1 MSIPIRA
8 HSVPL
13 PAWSGFGVSFI
24 SAWVSVTL
32 IHWLRNWYLRDVR
45 MGAMVQIPT
54 LFVLTPSQR
63 GIGGI
68 CSSGLKT
75 SAGTMNKTE
84 LARKIQALDGLSNE
98 EKTAL
103 LELIRG
109 HKKYGLVWEEKPE
122 DIEERLCED
131 LPVLVERYD
140 DKVHPIISDNPDA
153 PNHLIIEGDNLAA
166 LTELSYTHAGKV
178 DVIYIDP
185 PYNTGS
191 KEREG
196 GFFYND
202 DFVDS
207 DNEYFHS
214 KWLCFMSK
222 RLKIAHKLLSERGVI
237 FISIDDNE
245 QANLKILC
253 DEIFGKS
260 NFVGTY
266 FWKRTSTPPALSY
279 KIRRKLEYVICYQK
293 TNIPQRTFAQGYID
307 GGDVPLLNT
316 GNPEGILKF
325 PVGTVRFNLPDGTYT
340 HSPAYKI
347 RLIDDVIVE
356 NGRNVNEFRA
366 AGHFKWGQSNLER
379 EVSEGT
385 YFLIK
390 SRQFSPRFQK
400 ATKATK
406 VPSNIIDEEVA
417 VGTNEDAQK
426 EMDYLNLSFS
436 YAKPSSLV
444 KYLIKMPFWEEK
456 DITVLDFF
464 AGSGTTLHA
473 VMDLNFEDD
482 GNRKCILCQRED
494 QIPGTDSFICS
505 AVTYERN
512 RRLIE
517 EFVNA
522 DNVFTNIYPD
532 NNLRYYRTEF
542 LPRER
547 SVKNMRELV
556 KASTGLLCIK
566 NDLYTEAPFG
576 GRKMNPK
583 YARYFENSGKR
594 MLVIYEEQAIPFIAD
609 IIKTMPGGEKIKV
622 YVFSHGSYAYDDE
635 FAEVEDRVELC
646 ALPQAIYDAYQKVLP
661 KRKPK
666 FLVDDLVTEIEET
679 EAAEAQ
685 ASLDF
690 GDNEAEEGGDE

>member
-1 MSIPIRA
+1 M
-8 HSVPL
+8 
-13 PAWSGFGVSFI
+13 
-24 SAWVSVTL
+24 
-32 IHWLRNWYLRDVR
+32 
-45 MGAMVQIPT
+45 
-54 LFVLTPSQR
+54 
-63 GIGGI
+63 
-68 CSSGLKT
+68 
-75 SAGTMNKTE
+75 MNKTE
-84 LARKIQALDGLSNE
+84 LARKIQALEGLSNE

-122 DIEERLCED
+122 DIEERLRED
-131 LPVLVERYD
+131 LPVLIERND
-140 DKVHPIISDNPDA
+140 DKVHPIISDNPEA

-253 DEIFGKS
+253 DEVFGKN

-316 GNPEGILKF
+316 GNPEGILNF

-340 HSPAYKI
+340 HSPSYKI
-347 RLIDDVIVE
+347 HLLEDVVVE
-356 NGRNVNEFRA
+356 NGRNANAFRA
-366 AGHFKWGQSNLER
+366 AGHFKWGQANLER

-406 VPSNIIDEEVA
+406 VPSNIIDEEVG

-426 EMDYLNLSFS
+426 EMDYLNMSFS

-444 KYLIKMPFWEEK
+444 KFLIKMPFWKEK

-473 VMDLNFEDD
+473 VMDLNSEDD
-482 GNRKCILCQRED
+482 GSRTCILCQRED

-505 AVTYERN
+505 GITYERN

-522 DNVFTNIYPD
+522 DNLFTNIFPD

-542 LPRER
+542 LPSER

-556 KASTGLLCIK
+556 QTSTGLLCIK
-566 NDLYTEAPFG
+566 NDLYTESPFG

-594 MLVIYEEQAIPFIAD
+594 MLVIYEERAIPFISD
-609 IIKTMPGGEKIKV
+609 IIKTMPDGEKIKV

-635 FAEVEDRVELC
+635 FAEVADRVTLC

-666 FLVDDLVTEIEET
+666 FLVDDLVEEIVET
-679 EAAEAQ
+679 EQQETEGLF
-685 ASLDF
+685 SF
-690 GDNEAEEGGDE
+690 DNEKGGEE

>member
-1 MSIPIRA
+1 
-8 HSVPL
+8 
-13 PAWSGFGVSFI
+13 
-24 SAWVSVTL
+24 
-32 IHWLRNWYLRDVR
+32 
-45 MGAMVQIPT
+45 
-54 LFVLTPSQR
+54 
-63 GIGGI
+63 
-68 CSSGLKT
+68 
-75 SAGTMNKTE
+75 MNKTE

-122 DIEERLCED
+122 DIEERLRED
-131 LPVLVERYD
+131 LPVLVERND

-153 PNHLIIEGDNLAA
+153 PNHIIIEGDNLAA
-166 LTELSYTHAGKV
+166 LTGLSYTHSGKV

-253 DEIFGKS
+253 DEVFGKN

-279 KIRRKLEYVICYQK
+279 KVRRKLEYVICYQK

-316 GNPEGILKF
+316 GNPEGTLKF
-325 PVGTVRFNLPDGTYT
+325 PIGAVRFNLPDGIYT
-340 HSPAYKI
+340 NSPAYKI
-347 RLIDDVIVE
+347 RLLDDVIVE

-366 AGHFKWGQSNLER
+366 AGHFKWGQANLER

-505 AVTYERN
+505 GVTYERN

-556 KASTGLLCIK
+556 QASTGLLCIK

-609 IIKTMPGGEKIKV
+609 IIKTMPDGEKIKV

-666 FLVDDLVTEIEET
+666 FLVDELVEEIEET
-679 EAAEAQ
+679 EAAEVQ
-685 ASLDF
+685 ATLDF

>member
-1 MSIPIRA
+1 LLFDSK
-8 HSVPL
+8 V
-13 PAWSGFGVSFI
+13 FGDTY
-24 SAWVSVTL
+24 SANSNGTDT
-32 IHWLRNWYLRDVR
+32 H
-45 MGAMVQIPT
+45 AF
-54 LFVLTPSQR
+54 LFHPSHR

-84 LARKIQALDGLSNE
+84 LARKIQVLDGLSNE

-122 DIEERLCED
+122 DIEERLRED
-131 LPVLVERYD
+131 LPVLVERND

-185 PYNTGS
+185 PYNTGN
-191 KEREG
+191 KD
-196 GFFYND
+196 FVYND
-202 DFVDS
+202 SYVDGE
-207 DNEYFHS
+207 DNFRHS
-214 KWLCFMSK
+214 KWLSFMAK
-222 RLKIAHKLLSERGVI
+222 RLRIAKRLLSDKGVI
-237 FISIDDNE
+237 FVSIDENE
-245 QANLKILC
+245 VAALRILG
-253 DEIFGKS
+253 DEIFLS
-260 NFVGTY
+260 NNFVGQWNW
-266 FWKRTSTPPALSY
+266 FKSATPPALS
-279 KIRRKLEYVICYQK
+279 KKVKRTIEYILCWQSSGNDDTFRGVQK
-293 TNIPQRTFAQGYID
+293 VSKSNDPFTKPQNTFKVLSFPANSITCAQTSGTIKAGVYGTD
-307 GGDVPLLNT
+307 
-316 GNPEGILKF
+316 KF
-325 PVGTVRFNLPDGTYT
+325 PNEL
-340 HSPAYKI
+340 
-347 RLIDDVIVE
+347 LDDIIII
-356 NGRNVNEFRA
+356 NGRNSNPVR
-366 AGHFKWGQSNLER
+366 FKNRFIWVQETLDENIRQGLYIELSKKGVLSYKRSNYNR
-379 EVSEGT
+379 EVPPNFIDSTVGVDTTENAGRLLLEIFNNQKLFD
-385 YFLIK
+385 YPKPVSLIK
-390 SRQFSPRFQK
+390 YLVNFIERD
-400 ATKATK
+400 
-406 VPSNIIDEEVA
+406 NIR
-417 VGTNEDAQK
+417 
-426 EMDYLNLSFS
+426 
-436 YAKPSSLV
+436 
-444 KYLIKMPFWEEK
+444 
-456 DITVLDFF
+456 VLDFF

-473 VMDLNFEDD
+473 VMSLNAEDG
-482 GNRKCILCQRED
+482 GNRTCILCTNNENN
-494 QIPGTDSFICS
+494 ICEN
-505 AVTYERN
+505 VTYERN
-512 RRLIE
+512 KRVIE
-517 EFVNA
+517 GYTKPNREEVA
-522 DNVFTNIYPD
+522 GLAD

-556 KASTGLLCIK
+556 HASTGLLCIK

-583 YARYFENSGKR
+583 YARYFENSGMR

-609 IIKTMPGGEKIKV
+609 IIKTMPDGEKIKV

-635 FAEVEDRVELC
+635 FAEVEDSVELC

-685 ASLDF
+685 ATLDS

>member
-1 MSIPIRA
+1 
-8 HSVPL
+8 
-13 PAWSGFGVSFI
+13 
-24 SAWVSVTL
+24 
-32 IHWLRNWYLRDVR
+32 
-45 MGAMVQIPT
+45 MVQIPT
-54 LFVLTPSQR
+54 LFLFIRRRGVLATLVQPFT
-63 GIGGI
+63 I
-68 CSSGLKT
+68 
-75 SAGTMNKTE
+75 AMNKTE
-84 LARKIQALDGLSNE
+84 LARKIQALDGLDNE

-103 LELIRG
+103 LELLRKQ
-109 HKKYGLVWEEKPE
+109 KKYGLVWEEKSE
-122 DIEERLCED
+122 DIEERLRDE
-131 LPVLVERYD
+131 LPILVERND
-140 DKVHPIISDNPDA
+140 EKVHPIISDNPDA

-166 LTELSYTHAGKV
+166 LTELSYTHAGKI

-202 DFVDS
+202 DFIDF

-222 RLKIAHKLLSERGVI
+222 RLKIALKLLSERGVI

-253 DEIFGKS
+253 DEVFGKN

-293 TNIPQRTFAQGYID
+293 TNIPQRSFAQGYID
-307 GGDVPLLNT
+307 GGDVPLLNS
-316 GNPEGILKF
+316 GNPEGMLNF
-325 PVGTVRFNLPDGTYT
+325 PIGTVRFNLPDGTYT
-340 HSPAYKI
+340 HSSSYKI
-347 RLIDDVIVE
+347 RLVDDVVVKD
-356 NGRNVNEFRA
+356 GRNINAFRA
-366 AGHFKWGQSNLER
+366 IGHFKWGQANLER

-400 ATKATK
+400 ATRATK
-406 VPSNIIDEEVA
+406 VPSNIIDEEVG

-426 EMDYLNLSFS
+426 EMDHLNMSFS

-444 KYLIKMPFWEEK
+444 KFLIKMPFWEEK
-456 DITVLDFF
+456 NIAVLDFF
-464 AGSGTTLHA
+464 AGSGTTLQA
-473 VMDLNFEDD
+473 VMDLNLEDN
-482 GNRKCILCQRED
+482 GKRQCILCQRED
-494 QIPGTDSFICS
+494 QIPGIDSFICS
-505 AVTYERN
+505 GITYERN

-522 DNVFTNIYPD
+522 DNVVTNIYSD

-576 GRKMNPK
+576 GRKMNSR
-583 YARYFENSGKR
+583 YARYFEHGEKR
-594 MLVIYEEQAIPFIAD
+594 MLVIYDERTIPLIVD
-609 IIKTMPGGEKIKV
+609 IVKSLPEGEKIKV
-622 YVFSHGSYAYDDE
+622 YVFSYGSYSYEDE
-635 FAEVEDRVELC
+635 FAEVENQVELC

-666 FLVDDLVTEIEET
+666 FIVDDLVSEIEESESIEVQGTFDFDYEET
-679 EAAEAQ
+679 EK
-685 ASLDF
+685 
-690 GDNEAEEGGDE
+690 GGDE

>member
-1 MSIPIRA
+1 MA
-8 HSVPL
+8 
-13 PAWSGFGVSFI
+13 
-24 SAWVSVTL
+24 T
-32 IHWLRNWYLRDVR
+32 
-45 MGAMVQIPT
+45 VQIPT
-54 LFVLTPSQR
+54 LFLFHPSHR

-68 CSSGLKT
+68 CSSGPKT
-75 SAGTMNKTE
+75 TAGTMNKTE

-109 HKKYGLVWEEKPE
+109 HKKYGLVWEDKPE
-122 DIEERLCED
+122 DIEERLRED
-131 LPVLVERYD
+131 LPVLVERND

-166 LTELSYTHAGKV
+166 LTELSYTHAGKI

-245 QANLKILC
+245 QSNLKILC
-253 DEIFGKS
+253 DELFGKN

-307 GGDVPLLNT
+307 GGDVPLLNS
-316 GNPEGILKF
+316 GNPEGILTF

-340 HSPAYKI
+340 HSSAYKI
-347 RLIDDVIVE
+347 RLIDNVVVE
-356 NGRNVNEFRA
+356 NGRNINAFRA
-366 AGHFKWGQSNLER
+366 AGHFKWGQANLER

-406 VPSNIIDEEVA
+406 VPSNIIDEEVG

-426 EMDYLNLSFS
+426 EMDYLNMSFS

-444 KYLIKMPFWEEK
+444 KFLIKMPFWEEN

-473 VMDLNFEDD
+473 VMELNSEDN
-482 GNRKCILCQRED
+482 GKRICILCQRED

-505 AVTYERN
+505 GVTYERN

-517 EFVNA
+517 EYVNA
-522 DNVFTNIYPD
+522 DNILTNIFPD

-556 KASTGLLCIK
+556 QASTGLLCIK

-583 YARYFENSGKR
+583 YARYFENNGQR
-594 MLVIYEEQAIPFIAD
+594 MLVIYEEQAIPFIAE
-609 IIKTMPGGEKIKV
+609 IIKIMPEGEKIKV

-635 FAEVEDRVELC
+635 FADVADRVTLC

-666 FLVDDLVTEIEET
+666 FLVDELVEEIVEN
-679 EAAEAQ
+679 
-685 ASLDF
+685 D
-690 GDNEAEEGGDE
+690 EAEEANEGLFGLDYEKGGDE

>member
-1 MSIPIRA
+1 
-8 HSVPL
+8 
-13 PAWSGFGVSFI
+13 
-24 SAWVSVTL
+24 
-32 IHWLRNWYLRDVR
+32 
-45 MGAMVQIPT
+45 
-54 LFVLTPSQR
+54 
-63 GIGGI
+63 
-68 CSSGLKT
+68 
-75 SAGTMNKTE
+75 MNKTE
-84 LARKIQALDGLSNE
+84 LARKIQTLDGLSNE

-122 DIEERLCED
+122 DIEERLRED
-131 LPVLVERYD
+131 LPVLVERND

-166 LTELSYTHAGKV
+166 LTELSYTHAGKI

-245 QANLKILC
+245 QSNLKILC
-253 DEIFGKS
+253 DEVFGKN

-307 GGDVPLLNT
+307 GGDVPLLNS
-316 GNPEGILKF
+316 GNPEGILTF

-340 HSPAYKI
+340 HSSAYKI
-347 RLIDDVIVE
+347 RLIDNVVVE
-356 NGRNVNEFRA
+356 NGRNINAFRA
-366 AGHFKWGQSNLER
+366 AGHFKWGQANLER

-406 VPSNIIDEEVA
+406 VPSNIIDEEVG

-426 EMDYLNLSFS
+426 EMDYLNMSFS

-444 KYLIKMPFWEEK
+444 KFLIKMPFWEEN

-473 VMDLNFEDD
+473 VMELNSEDN
-482 GNRKCILCQRED
+482 GKRICILCQRED

-505 AVTYERN
+505 GVTYERN

-517 EFVNA
+517 EYVNA
-522 DNVFTNIYPD
+522 DNILTNIFPD
-532 NNLRYYRTEF
+532 NNLRYYCTEF

-556 KASTGLLCIK
+556 EASTGLLCIK

-576 GRKMNPK
+576 GRKMNQK
-583 YARYFENSGKR
+583 YARYFDDGKQQ
-594 MLVIYEEQAIPFIAD
+594 MLVIYEERAIPFIAK
-609 IIKTMPGGEKIKV
+609 IIKTLPESENKIKV
-622 YVFSHGSYAYDDE
+622 YVFSHGSYAYTDE
-635 FAEVEDRVELC
+635 FAEVIERVEPC
-646 ALPQAIYDAYQKVLP
+646 ALPQAIYDAYIKVLP

-666 FLVDDLVTEIEET
+666 FLVDELVTEIVET
-679 EAAEAQ
+679 EQNEIQ
-685 ASLDF
+685 EQGTLDF
-690 GDNEAEEGGDE
+690 GDNEDEKGGAE